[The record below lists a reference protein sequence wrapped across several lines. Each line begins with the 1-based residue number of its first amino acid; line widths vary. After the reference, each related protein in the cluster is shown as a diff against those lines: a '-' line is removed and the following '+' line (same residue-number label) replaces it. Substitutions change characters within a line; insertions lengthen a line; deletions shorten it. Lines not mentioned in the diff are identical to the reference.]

1 MTGPLLFL
9 YIFCDKIRDNDML
22 SYEEVRTYEDSY
34 Y

>member
-1 MTGPLLFL
+1 MTGPFRFL
-9 YIFCDKIRDNDML
+9 YIFCDKIRENNMR